1 MSKIRPF
8 PAPITADIEKATV
21 PTGHPLVLW
30 EIDEAAQ
37 RCGAIHVD
45 TLRASMCPR
54 IKFGS
59 RVLFDPIETIAFFR
73 LHLTHVVSQDAQR
86 GAA

>member
-1 MSKIRPF
+1 MPKTETPVL
-8 PAPITADIEKATV
+8 ADTAKATV
-21 PTGHPLVLW
+21 PMGHPLVLW
-30 EIDEAAQ
+30 EIEEAAE
-37 RCGAIHVD
+37 RCGHVHVE
-45 TLRASMCPR
+45 TLRSSMCPR
-54 IKFGS
+54 IKFGT